1 MSESS
6 TAAAVVAI
14 AAVGAVVGPT
24 AGAELAA
31 PVFTAPAHWRSIDF
45 ISDLHL
51 AEDTPNAVQAWAD
64 YLNRTPADAVFILG
78 DLFEVWVGDD
88 ARHEGFEA
96 MCTEVL
102 ARASAVRTLG
112 FMAGNRDFLLGAEML
127 DACGVLRLH
136 DPTVLCA
143 FGQRVLLT
151 HGDAWCVGDVAYQ
164 QFRHQVRDPA
174 WQAMVLAKPLPER
187 RLFARHLRS
196 ESERRLAAH
205 SGAWFDVETSTAL
218 ESMQAAQ
225 TPTLIH
231 GHTHRPGSNALAPGF
246 VRHVLSDWEL
256 DPTPDQ
262 PAPRSA
268 ARAEVLRW
276 QGGEFTRLAPRQAL
290 VGAA

>member
-1 MSESS
+1 MNESS
-6 TAAAVVAI
+6 AAVAGP
-14 AAVGAVVGPT
+14 GATVEP
-24 AGAELAA
+24 AA
-31 PVFTAPAHWRSIDF
+31 PVFTAPAHWRRIDF

-51 AEDTPNAVQAWAD
+51 AEDTPNAVRAWAD

-102 ARASAVRTLG
+102 KRASAKRTLG
-112 FMAGNRDFLLGAEML
+112 FMAGNRDFLLGTEML
-127 DACGVLRLH
+127 DACGVLRLQ

-143 FGQRVLLT
+143 FGQRVLLA

-164 QFRHQVRDPA
+164 QFRRQVRDPA

-205 SGAWFDVETSTAL
+205 SGAWFDVDTPTAL
-218 ESMQAAQ
+218 QWMQAAQ

-231 GHTHRPGSNALAPGF
+231 GHTHRPGSNSLAPGF
-246 VRHVLSDWEL
+246 VRHVLSDWDL
-256 DPTPDQ
+256 DHALDHPQDGEPDQ
-262 PAPRSA
+262 RAPRSP

-276 QGGEFTRLAPRQAL
+276 QGGEFTRLAPRHAL
-290 VGAA
+290 TGAP

>member
-1 MSESS
+1 MSESPA
-6 TAAAVVAI
+6 TVAE
-14 AAVGAVVGPT
+14 
-24 AGAELAA
+24 AGATAEPAA
-31 PVFTAPAHWRSIDF
+31 TVFTAPAYWRSIDF

-51 AEDTPNAVQAWAD
+51 AEDTPTAVQAWAH
-64 YLNRTPADAVFILG
+64 YLHGTPADAVFILG

-96 MCTEVL
+96 MCAEVL
-102 ARASAVRTLG
+102 KRASAKRTLG

-127 DACGVLRLH
+127 GACGVLRLQ

-143 FGQRVLLT
+143 FGQRVMLT
-151 HGDAWCVGDVAYQ
+151 HGDAWCVADVAYQ
-164 QFRHQVRDPA
+164 QFRRQVRDPA

-205 SGAWFDVETSTAL
+205 SGAWFDVDTPTAL
-218 ESMQAAQ
+218 EWMRAAQ

-276 QGGEFTRLAPRQAL
+276 QGGEFTRLSPQLAGA
-290 VGAA
+290 GAA